1 MHSKRVFQMWRAN
14 GFVKCE
20 RSAKRES
27 RTLGMLYLHICVCVC
42 IYREGEK
49 YPRQETLLSAFTYTQ
64 KSFTQY
70 NSNKKESKK
79 KKKK

>member
-1 MHSKRVFQMWRAN
+1 
-14 GFVKCE
+14 
-20 RSAKRES
+20 
-27 RTLGMLYLHICVCVC
+27 VCV
-42 IYREGEK
+42 YREGEK

-79 KKKK
+79 